1 MYHKHLHLCI
11 LLSVLV
17 IVWYDYNS
25 DMGYWSWLVMINVH
39 SNMSDTNETAL
50 TNNSETAI
58 LPNVLLCTV
67 VLLSYFITISHDD
80 ISEVKMK

>member
-1 MYHKHLHLCI
+1 
-11 LLSVLV
+11 
-17 IVWYDYNS
+17 
-25 DMGYWSWLVMINVH
+25 
-39 SNMSDTNETAL
+39 MSDTNETAL